1 MVESLVNDY
10 LKNIKPYKT
19 SSHKIWEVK
28 PTTRKNILK
37 LDWNEATICPNPN
50 IMKRL
55 KSLLQEPCFLN
66 LYPAT
71 ANNELLDLLSKY
83 TDLPQENIQ
92 YFASSDVIHEYVA
105 RILLESGKNV
115 LIQWP
120 AYDNFRL
127 TAQSMG
133 AKVCFSEIDSKS
145 FSFNPTKF
153 EQDIKKIKPALVY
166 ICSPNNPV
174 GYVTPN
180 EYIEHLLTTFPHTMF
195 LIDEAYI
202 EFSTKPSAAVFVT
215 KYNNIIVTRTMSKAF
230 ALANLRFGYVLSS
243 KQNIQYINSIRNPKN
258 INTFTQTAIIAA
270 LQDTQ
275 YMRDYVKEV
284 NSAKKWF
291 INAVNKLDGITAYQ
305 SEANFVLLKFDSF
318 GLRMQMFRWLKQ
330 HDIFIRET
338 SQGPMVYKCLR
349 ITIGTKPQM
358 EQVVKCMKEF
368 YKQTP
373 IKKSE
378 KVALFDFC
386 DTMVDFQTGNAFTKY
401 VIAHSKIQFIRK
413 LVYKIKHKW
422 YKKIRHQD
430 VEKKLLLEC
439 CCGIDKQQ
447 METLALNYYVEI
459 VRPRLIR
466 ATVEKLLY
474 YQSHGY
480 KIYLVSGGFDMYLK
494 YFASE
499 FDIDGIFST
508 RVQFVNNAVSGKY
521 DGIDCMGDNKIK
533 ILKDFFDTDKIDG
546 VAFSDSASDLPLLK
560 FVSNGF
566 AVGTDEKQLQWAHKN
581 GLKTLIYGKQ
591 EYYKN

>member
-133 AKVCFSEIDSKS
+133 AKVYFSEIDSKS

-153 EQDIKKIKPALVY
+153 EQDIRKTNPSLVY

-291 INAVNKLDGITAYQ
+291 INAVNKLDGITVYQ

-386 DTMVDFQTGNAFTKY
+386 DTMVDFQTGNAFIKY
-401 VIAHSKIQFIRK
+401 VIKHTKINIWRK
-413 LVYKIKHKW
+413 CVYKMKHFL
-422 YKKIRHQD
+422 YKHILNKD
-430 VEKKLLLEC
+430 KEKSLLLQC
-439 CCGIDKQQ
+439 CRGIPKPEL
-447 METLALNYYVEI
+447 ETMALNYYCEI
-459 VRPRLIR
+459 VRTHLVR
-466 ATVEKLLY
+466 ATVEKLLD
-474 YQSHGY
+474 YQKLGY
-480 KIYLVSGGFDMYLK
+480 RIYIVSGGFDLYIK
-494 YFASE
+494 YFAQE
-499 FDIDGIFST
+499 FNVDGVFST
-508 RVQFVNNAVSGKY
+508 RIQFVNGICSGKF
-521 DGIDCMGDNKIK
+521 DGLDCMHENKIK
-533 ILKDFFDTDKIDG
+533 ILNDYFGKGVLDG

-566 AVGTDEKQLQWAHKN
+566 AVGTDEKHLQWAHKN